1 LEKLVQ
7 SCSAAIIGTTLEG
20 TIISWN
26 AGAERLYGYSAAESA
41 GKPLSAL
48 YSPHR
53 PEELADHL
61 ERVRE
66 GKAIS
71 CHETVHCRQNG
82 HQVEVAVSLSPIK
95 DGGGAVIG
103 ASLVAQD
110 ISQRKQE
117 EKERLDLIQELTSA
131 LSRTAGP
138 WLEKTGRC

>member
-1 LEKLVQ
+1 MKILHVIP
-7 SCSAAIIGTTLEG
+7 SVNPATGGPAEG
-20 TIISWN
+20 
-26 AGAERLYGYSAAESA
+26 L
-41 GKPLSAL
+41 
-48 YSPHR
+48 
-53 PEELADHL
+53 
-61 ERVRE
+61 
-66 GKAIS
+66 
-71 CHETVHCRQNG
+71 RQLCQICQMGG